1 MPKEICPAC
10 AEKGDKSPKDVKVT
24 TKPNKETKEFLP
36 CHHKAIKVTVYDSI
50 RARDEVEVSHIRQIL
65 KQKK

>member
-10 AEKGDKSPKDVKVT
+10 AEKGDKTPKEVKIT
-24 TKPNKETKEFLP
+24 TEPNRETKEYLP
-36 CHHKAIKVTVYDSI
+36 CHHKAIKITVTDVA
-50 RARDEVEVSHIRQIL
+50 RARDEVEVSHIRQSL